1 MVPLCFAQ
9 PNKDFYISEIK
20 GNGRSKYCL
29 LEKGLCIGNKVRVMG
44 DRDNCFIVKINDT
57 IKYAL
62 SFAIANK
69 IILQE
74 K

>member
-1 MVPLCFAQ
+1 MVPLSFAQ

-20 GNGRSKYCL
+20 GNTRSKCCL

-44 DRDNCFIVKINDT
+44 DCDNCFIVKINDT
-57 IKYAL
+57 IKYVL

-69 IILQE
+69 IMLRE
-74 K
+74 D